1 MHRRQRGKK
10 DKAPRGMDDDY
21 ATNPLHGVYEGG
33 RRCSM
38 QLLLGV
44 QDFVTCPVT
53 GMKKGGALTSNQH
66 TTHTTHNMCVSGT
79 RGLLKGVCKGTLS
92 LVCRPTSG
100 AIDLVERTFEGIV
113 LCPGAILDS
122 CQKVGTAVTNFLLS
136 VGFGDFKRTLL
147 YCRRRYESLQKK
159 PMEHESWADWGPG
172 RAVQNDDRVRRVV
185 RFSSILTSVF
195 QCG

>member
-1 MHRRQRGKK
+1 
-10 DKAPRGMDDDY
+10 
-21 ATNPLHGVYEGG
+21 
-33 RRCSM
+33 M

-53 GMKKGGALTSNQH
+53 GMKKGGALTAIS
-66 TTHTTHNMCVSGT
+66 TPLIPGIICVSGT

-159 PMEHESWADWGPG
+159 PMEHESWADWGSG
-172 RAVQNDDRVRRVV
+172 CAVENDDRVRRVV
-185 RFSSILTSVF
+185 RSPLQLVTSNCF
-195 QCG
+195 MRIMF